1 MINVKR
7 LAPAL
12 CSFVLATA
20 PKPVLAQKP
29 VENVPIAAQK
39 WYDRVQVSGD
49 FRLRY
54 QWEKAEADD
63 SARNRERFRARV
75 GFTADVSETTTFGF
89 RLATGGADPRSNNQT
104 MTSAFD
110 SPEIRII
117 QAYGNFHP
125 FSWLELQG
133 GKFATPAW
141 TSSDGF
147 WDHDLNPEG
156 ASISLNS
163 PTAKNYHGF
172 PFFFNLGTYVLNEI
186 KDKPDPWLAVP
197 QAGFNFQLDDRK
209 SYFRLAGAYYDF
221 HNIEGNF
228 LDYSGLTNTRVEVKG
243 AKEGETI
250 KVYAHDYDYL
260 LFNGEL
266 SVNSV
271 DDVNILLWG
280 EYIHNLSTTTN
291 RTAYIV
297 GTGFGF
303 GPLFNLNFAYR
314 FIRRDALLD
323 LFPDSDFQGGK
334 TNARGY
340 ELLLKSQVHKNVGL
354 AFDFYHSNLIEGKSN
369 PLNLAQFDVNLK
381 F

>member
-12 CSFVLATA
+12 VSFALATA
-20 PKPVLAQKP
+20 PKPVLAQKS
-29 VENVPIAAQK
+29 VEK
-39 WYDRVQVSGD
+39 RVQVNGD

-54 QWEKAEADD
+54 QWEKARDDD
-63 SARNRERFRARV
+63 SARGRERFRARV
-75 GFTADVSETTTFGF
+75 GFTADVSEAMTFGL

-110 SPEIRII
+110 SPEIRLT

-125 FSWLELQG
+125 FSWLEMQG
-133 GKFATPAW
+133 GKFTAPAW

-156 ASISLNS
+156 VAFNLNS
-163 PTAKNYHGF
+163 PTAKKYRGF
-172 PFFFNLGTYVLNEI
+172 PLFFNLGAYVLNEI

-197 QAGFNFQLDDRK
+197 QAGLNFQLDDRK
-209 SYFRLAGAYYDF
+209 SYVRFAAAYYNF
-221 HNIEGNF
+221 HNLKGTF
-228 LDYSGLTNTRVEVKG
+228 LDYSSLTNSRTEIPG

-250 KVYAHDYDYL
+250 KAYANNGDYF
-260 LFNGEL
+260 LFNGEA
-266 SVNSV
+266 SVNSL
-271 DDVNILLWG
+271 DDVNIRLWG
-280 EYIHNLSTTTN
+280 EYLHNVSTSTH
-291 RTAYIV
+291 RSAYIV

-303 GPLFNLNFAYR
+303 SPLFNFSFAYR
-314 FIRRDALLD
+314 LIRQDALLD
-323 LFPDSDFQGGK
+323 LFPDSDFNGGK
-334 TNARGY
+334 TNVRGY
-340 ELLLKSQVHKNVGL
+340 ELIVNSQVHKNISLG
-354 AFDFYHSNLIEGKSN
+354 FDFYHSNLIEGKSN